1 MGSEF
6 VRPVADGGRPGA
18 RTPAS
23 GGARSPGAGARL
35 IGAALSLVAV
45 LFAVRTA
52 VVIGQE
58 WRQPNYVMPAAVL
71 AITALCT
78 VLTLAGAWLAT
89 RRSAR
94 SRSWLT
100 VLTTLLF
107 LWGFLTIFSIGLGL
121 LVAAVACLAWRVR
134 LGARQPTLGSR
145 DPVGPG
151 LLLSLGLV
159 PLSALAISGPI
170 VGCIPGGVESNT
182 PMWDWFGP
190 TSGSSSALD
199 ASGVVTP
206 SSQRSSGRVTVGGQT
221 YAYTCMGSQLTSF
234 KPG

>member
-1 MGSEF
+1 MGSES
-6 VRPVADGGRPGA
+6 VRPVADEGRPGDI
-18 RTPAS
+18 TPAF
-23 GGARSPGAGARL
+23 GGARSRADGARQ
-35 IGAALSLVAV
+35 IGAALGLVAA

-52 VVIGQE
+52 VVISQE
-58 WRQPNYVMPAAVL
+58 WRQPNYVMPAVVL
-71 AITALCT
+71 VISAACT

-107 LWGFLTIFSIGLGL
+107 LWGGLAIFSIGLGL
-121 LVAAVACLAWRVR
+121 LLAAAACLVWRIR
-134 LGARQPTLGSR
+134 LAAHQPTLGSR
-145 DPVGPG
+145 HRVGPG

-159 PLSALAISGPI
+159 PLSALAIGGPI
-170 VGCIPGGVESNT
+170 VGCIPGGVESST

-190 TSGSSSALD
+190 TSGSSSSLD

-206 SSQRSSGRVTVGGQT
+206 SSQRSSGRVTVGGRT
-221 YAYTCMGSQLTSF
+221 YTYTCAGSHLTSF
-234 KPG
+234 RPG